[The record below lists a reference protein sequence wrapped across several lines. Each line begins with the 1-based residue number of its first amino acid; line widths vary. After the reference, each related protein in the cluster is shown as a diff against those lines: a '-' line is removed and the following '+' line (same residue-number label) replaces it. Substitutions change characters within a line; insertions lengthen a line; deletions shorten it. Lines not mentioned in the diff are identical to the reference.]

1 MKDIKTKEHNRSPKI
16 LTKSSRLPKKLV
28 KKSILKTKEK
38 SMEGAGISEGSK
50 ENQTAIGYAGEKVE
64 AVSER
69 AAKAAGKE
77 SINVSYA
84 VGRKTMQK
92 TYERLQKKKV
102 EKTSKDGQRADTSDK
117 NPADDHTSTSAA
129 ERRENL
135 PEKEKE
141 KVKAAERKRGKGS
154 KSREAL
160 SPKASNEV
168 SGQEEQPVI
177 RTKETVKRTVKTK
190 GGHGSVPLKEESL
203 QASKQLSIKRS
214 PHIIKTSAALRQG
227 EGIAVPAGKKIQMTK
242 LAQQKT
248 VASIQ
253 KSAAHVQNSAKA
265 TVRFKRFVQAAAR
278 TARSAITALAAGS
291 GAMFLVLIIIVG
303 VVGGVFSYSASQ
315 SSASLSSEVLSYTA
329 TIQKYANQYGIPE
342 YVSVIQAI
350 MMQESG
356 GSGTDPMQSSECP
369 YNVRYPNSPGAI
381 QDPEYSIQVGIQYYA
396 DCLREAGC
404 DSPQDMDKLK
414 LSLQGYN
421 YGNGYITWALHNY
434 GGYSEANALLFSQQQ
449 AAAHG
454 WSSYGDPE
462 YVAHVLRYYSGG
474 NPFESLFGNGQIVSV
489 ALSQL
494 GNEGGEKFWSWYG
507 FDSYVN
513 WCACFVSWCGDQS
526 GLIEKGV
533 MPKFSLCSDGMS
545 WFQNQGKW
553 KGAGSTPV
561 SGSIIFFDWNLDG
574 TSDHVGIVEKC
585 ENGRVYTVEGN
596 SGNAVNQRNY
606 DINYSCIMGYGVVG
620 A

>member
-16 LTKSSRLPKKLV
+16 LTKSSRMPKELV

-38 SMEGAGISEGSK
+38 AMEGADISEGSQ

-64 AVSER
+64 MFSER
-69 AAKAAGKE
+69 AAKAVGKE
-77 SINVSYA
+77 SINASYT

-92 TYERLQKKKV
+92 TYERLQKKKA
-102 EKTSKDGQRADTSDK
+102 EKTTKDRQGTDTADK
-117 NPADDHTSTSAA
+117 NPVENRTNASVA
-129 ERRENL
+129 EGREKL
-135 PEKEKE
+135 PKKEKA
-141 KVKAAERKRGKGS
+141 KAAERKRGKGS
-154 KSREAL
+154 KSGEAL
-160 SPKASNEV
+160 SQKTSNAAI
-168 SGQEEQPVI
+168 GQEEQPAI

-190 GGHGSVPLKEESL
+190 GGQGAVPLKEENL

-214 PHIIKTSAALRQG
+214 PHIIKTSATLGQG
-227 EGIAVPAGKKIQMTK
+227 EGITAPAGKKLQMTK

-248 VASIQ
+248 VASIR
-253 KSAAHVQNSAKA
+253 KNTARIQNSAKA
-265 TVRFKRFVQAAAR
+265 TVRFKRLVEAAAR
-278 TARSAITALAAGS
+278 TVRSAITALAAGS
-291 GAMFLVLIIIVG
+291 GAMLLVLIIIVG

-315 SSASLSSEVLSYTA
+315 SSASLSSEVLSYTT
-329 TIQKYANQYGIPE
+329 TIQRYANQYGIPE

-356 GSGTDPMQSSECP
+356 GRGTDPMQSSECP
-369 YNVRYPNSPGAI
+369 YNTQYPNSPGAI

-404 DSPQDMDKLK
+404 DSPQDMDRLK

-474 NPFESLFGNGQIVSV
+474 NPFASLFGNGQIVSV

-494 GNEGGEKFWSWYG
+494 GNEGGQKFWSWYG

-526 GLIEKGV
+526 GLIEKGA

-553 KGAGSTPV
+553 KAVGSTPAP
-561 SGSIIFFDWNLDG
+561 GSIIFFDWNLDG

-596 SGNAVNQRNY
+596 SSNAVNQRNY
-606 DINYSCIMGYGVVG
+606 DINDSFIMGYGIVG
-620 A
+620 G

>member
-16 LTKSSRLPKKLV
+16 LTKSSRLPKELV

-38 SMEGAGISEGSK
+38 SMEGAGISESSK

-102 EKTSKDGQRADTSDK
+102 EKTSKDRKETDTSDK
-117 NPADDHTSTSAA
+117 NPADDHTRTNAA
-129 ERRENL
+129 GSRENL

-141 KVKAAERKRGKGS
+141 KVRAAERKRGKGL

-160 SPKASNEV
+160 SPKTSNAAIR
-168 SGQEEQPVI
+168 QEEQPAI
-177 RTKETVKRTVKTK
+177 RTKEAVKRTVKTK
-190 GGHGSVPLKEESL
+190 GERGTVPLKEESL
-203 QASKQLSIKRS
+203 QTSKQLSIKRS
-214 PHIIKTSAALRQG
+214 PRIIKTSAALRQG
-227 EGIAVPAGKKIQMTK
+227 EGITVPAGKKIQMTK
-242 LAQQKT
+242 LAQQKA

-253 KSAAHVQNSAKA
+253 KSAARVQNSAKA

-356 GSGTDPMQSSECP
+356 GRGTDPMQSSECP

-494 GNEGGEKFWSWYG
+494 GNEGGQKFWSWYG

-533 MPKFSLCSDGMS
+533 MPKFSLCSDGVS

-553 KGAGSTPV
+553 QEVGSTPA
-561 SGSIIFFDWNLDG
+561 SGAIIFFDWNLDG

>member
-16 LTKSSRLPKKLV
+16 LTKSSRMPKELV

-38 SMEGAGISEGSK
+38 AMEGAGISEGSQ

-64 AVSER
+64 TFSER
-69 AAKAAGKE
+69 AAKAVGKE
-77 SINVSYA
+77 SVNVSYT

-92 TYERLQKKKV
+92 TYERLQKKKA
-102 EKTSKDGQRADTSDK
+102 EKTTKARQETDTSDK
-117 NPADDHTSTSAA
+117 NPAEDHASTSTA
-129 ERRENL
+129 EGREKL

-141 KVKAAERKRGKGS
+141 KAKAAERKRGKGS
-154 KSREAL
+154 KSGEAL
-160 SPKASNEV
+160 SQKTSNV
-168 SGQEEQPVI
+168 AIGQEEQPAI

-190 GGHGSVPLKEESL
+190 GGQGAVPLKEESL
-203 QASKQLSIKRS
+203 QASKQLSLKRS
-214 PHIIKTSAALRQG
+214 PRIIKTSTTLGQG
-227 EGIAVPAGKKIQMTK
+227 EGITAPAGKKIQMTK

-248 VASIQ
+248 VASIR
-253 KSAAHVQNSAKA
+253 KNTARIQNSAKA
-265 TVRFKRFVQAAAR
+265 TVRFKRLVEAAAR
-278 TARSAITALAAGS
+278 TVRSAITALAAGS
-291 GAMFLVLIIIVG
+291 GAMLLVLIIIVG

-329 TIQKYANQYGIPE
+329 TIQRYANQYGIPE

-356 GSGTDPMQSSECP
+356 GRGTDPMQSSECP
-369 YNVRYPNSPGAI
+369 YNTQYPNSPGAI

-404 DSPQDMDKLK
+404 DSPQDMDRLK

-474 NPFESLFGNGQIVSV
+474 NPFASLFGNGQIVSV

-494 GNEGGEKFWSWYG
+494 GNEGGQKFWSWYG

-526 GLIEKGV
+526 GLIEKGA

-553 KGAGSTPV
+553 KAVGSTPAP
-561 SGSIIFFDWNLDG
+561 GSIIFFDWNLDG

-596 SGNAVNQRNY
+596 SSNAVNQRNY
-606 DINYSCIMGYGVVG
+606 DINDSFIMGYGIVRG
-620 A
+620 

>member
-1 MKDIKTKEHNRSPKI
+1 MKDIKTKEHSRSPKI
-16 LTKSSRLPKKLV
+16 LTKSSRLPKELV

-38 SMEGAGISEGSK
+38 SMEGAGILEDSK

-102 EKTSKDGQRADTSDK
+102 EKTSKDRNGTDTSDK
-117 NPADDHTSTSAA
+117 NPADDHARTNVAGS
-129 ERRENL
+129 RENL

-141 KVKAAERKRGKGS
+141 KVRATERKRGKGS

-160 SPKASNEV
+160 SPKTSNAAIR
-168 SGQEEQPVI
+168 QEEQPAI
-177 RTKETVKRTVKTK
+177 RTKESVRRTVKTK
-190 GGHGSVPLKEESL
+190 GGHGAVPLKEESL
-203 QASKQLSIKRS
+203 QASKQFFIKRS
-214 PHIIKTSAALRQG
+214 PRIIKTSAALRQG

-253 KSAAHVQNSAKA
+253 KSAARVQNSAKA

-278 TARSAITALAAGS
+278 TVRSAITALAAGS

-303 VVGGVFSYSASQ
+303 VVGGAFSYSASQ

-342 YVSVIQAI
+342 FVSVIQAI

-356 GSGTDPMQSSECP
+356 GRGTDPMQSSECP
-369 YNVRYPNSPGAI
+369 YNIRYPNSPGAI
-381 QDPEYSIQVGIQYYA
+381 QEPEYSIQVGIQYYA
-396 DCLREAGC
+396 DCLREAGY

-454 WSSYGDPE
+454 WFSYGDPE

-494 GNEGGEKFWSWYG
+494 GNEGGQKFWSWYG

-533 MPKFSLCSDGMS
+533 MPKFSLCSDGMI

-553 KGAGSTPV
+553 KGAGSTPA